1 MKKKR
6 RASGLL
12 AALAII
18 IAYFGLFPHPLGREI
33 VARPAWTLA
42 LPAAESLPAGGI
54 SPSQATGSE
63 ELIPFQ
69 AGSLFGYVSRSGKLV
84 HAERT
89 LFRVAL
95 ADGGYVNYTRLGADW
110 VLRNPAGERLFSFRG
125 RGYPLLSAGNGTPR
139 VFVAKTD
146 LTGLQ
151 EVDGSGEPLWS
162 RDFPS
167 MITSVSIAPGGLIAG
182 LLNGSAEFITS
193 RGEAAFSA
201 ASSGSRIPV
210 VVGVAA
216 SADGTRLATVSGIDP
231 QVLVVYTRK
240 GGGFS
245 ETSRTGL
252 PAEFRREVRLAFSP
266 DSRWLAVEGEGSAGV
281 VDPLSGRVSWTPL
294 GGHPWPGSAAAAL
307 SGMAFLGS
315 PRAAA
320 LLARAGS
327 DWRLAIVSPLSRVLL
342 RAQFRAEQASVSGTG
357 SAVLLSLD
365 GRLLCIETGEL

>member
-6 RASGLL
+6 RASGFL

-18 IAYFGLFPHPLGREI
+18 IAYFALFPHPLGREI

-84 HAERT
+84 HAEKT

-182 LLNGSAEFITS
+182 LLNGSAEFVTS

-216 SADGTRLATVSGIDP
+216 SADGSRLATVSGIDP

-245 ETSRTGL
+245 ETSRASPASRVPAGSASRILTRFPLACRRGRGGCRRRGSVLREDLVDAAGRTSVAGVRGRSTFRHGFPRL
-252 PAEFRREVRLAFSP
+252 PASCRA
-266 DSRWLAVEGEGSAGV
+266 SR
-281 VDPLSGRVSWTPL
+281 P
-294 GGHPWPGSAAAAL
+294 
-307 SGMAFLGS
+307 
-315 PRAAA
+315 
-320 LLARAGS
+320 
-327 DWRLAIVSPLSRVLL
+327 
-342 RAQFRAEQASVSGTG
+342 
-357 SAVLLSLD
+357 
-365 GRLLCIETGEL
+365 GRL